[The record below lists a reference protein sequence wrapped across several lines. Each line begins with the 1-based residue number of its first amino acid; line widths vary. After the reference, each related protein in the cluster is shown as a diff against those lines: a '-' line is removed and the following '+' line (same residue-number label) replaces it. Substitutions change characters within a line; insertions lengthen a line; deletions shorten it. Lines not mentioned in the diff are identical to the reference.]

1 MHEKKPQSDMVTTE
15 NTLDLILSQKAQIMG
30 DNHSSSG
37 IETPLRPDA
46 FDMND
51 KEKMEIIAHHF
62 AAIMDT
68 LGMDLTD
75 DSLQD
80 TPKRVA
86 KMFVQEIFQGLNP
99 ANKPEISAFENS
111 YDYNRMLVE
120 KNITVK
126 TFCEHHFLPITGKA
140 HVGYVSSGKVIGLS
154 KLNRIVDYF
163 ARRPQVQERMTK
175 QILLALQEALDT
187 MDVIIVVDAKH
198 MCVSHRGIQ
207 HDDSA
212 TLTLEY
218 SGCFENAET
227 RREFLDYL
235 K

>member
-154 KLNRIVDYF
+154 KLNRIVDYY

-218 SGCFENAET
+218 SGCFENADM
-227 RREFLDYL
+227 RREFLDHL

>member
-1 MHEKKPQSDMVTTE
+1 MVTTE

-46 FDMND
+46 FEMND

-99 ANKPEISAFENS
+99 ANKPEISAFDNS

-154 KLNRIVDYF
+154 KLNRIVDYY

-218 SGCFENAET
+218 SGCFENADM
-227 RREFLDYL
+227 RREFLDHL

>member
-1 MHEKKPQSDMVTTE
+1 MVTTE

-99 ANKPEISAFENS
+99 ANKPEISDFENS

-126 TFCEHHFLPITGKA
+126 SFCEHHFLPITGKA

>member
-1 MHEKKPQSDMVTTE
+1 MH
-15 NTLDLILSQKAQIMG
+15 
-30 DNHSSSG
+30 
-37 IETPLRPDA
+37 
-46 FDMND
+46 D

-111 YDYNRMLVE
+111 YEYNRMLVE

-154 KLNRIVDYF
+154 KLNRIVDYY

-187 MDVIIVVDAKH
+187 TDVIIVVDAKH

-207 HDDSA
+207 HDEST

-227 RREFLDYL
+227 RREFLDHL

>member
-1 MHEKKPQSDMVTTE
+1 MVTTE
-15 NTLDLILSQKAQIMG
+15 NSLDLILSQKAQIMG

-46 FDMND
+46 FEMHD

-111 YDYNRMLVE
+111 FDYNRMLVE

-154 KLNRIVDYF
+154 KLNRIVDYY

-187 MDVIIVVDAKH
+187 TDVIIVVDAKH

-207 HDDSA
+207 HDEST

-218 SGCFENAET
+218 SGCFENAEM

>member
-1 MHEKKPQSDMVTTE
+1 MVTTE

-46 FDMND
+46 FEMND

-99 ANKPEISAFENS
+99 ANKPEISAFDNS

-154 KLNRIVDYF
+154 KLNRIVDYY

-187 MDVIIVVDAKH
+187 LDVIIVVDAKH

-218 SGCFENAET
+218 SGCFENADM
-227 RREFLDYL
+227 RREFLDHL

>member
-154 KLNRIVDYF
+154 KLNRIVDYY

-187 MDVIIVVDAKH
+187 LDVIIVVDAKH

-218 SGCFENAET
+218 SGCFENADM
-227 RREFLDYL
+227 RREFLDHL

>member
-1 MHEKKPQSDMVTTE
+1 
-15 NTLDLILSQKAQIMG
+15 
-30 DNHSSSG
+30 
-37 IETPLRPDA
+37 
-46 FDMND
+46 
-51 KEKMEIIAHHF
+51 
-62 AAIMDT
+62 
-68 LGMDLTD
+68 
-75 DSLQD
+75 
-80 TPKRVA
+80 
-86 KMFVQEIFQGLNP
+86 
-99 ANKPEISAFENS
+99 
-111 YDYNRMLVE
+111 
-120 KNITVK
+120 
-126 TFCEHHFLPITGKA
+126 LPITGKA

-154 KLNRIVDYF
+154 KLNRIVDYY

-218 SGCFENAET
+218 SGCFENADM
-227 RREFLDYL
+227 RREFLDHL

>member
-1 MHEKKPQSDMVTTE
+1 MVTTE